1 MISFRRPCQDEFD
14 SLNRAHWTVEDWK
27 AVFVIASLF
36 VVMLLGSWQRWTQP
50 IIDHGREMNL
60 PARVA
65 AGEQLYVDVQFLYG
79 PFTPYLNSLLYRIFG
94 VRLGVLHVAGG
105 ISAWIILVSI
115 YWLSRQLMSVWEAAL
130 TTCLVVVLCA
140 IKYSANYISPYA
152 YAALYGLVFSITSLA
167 MTVRYWRDDNPRWLL
182 VSGVLAGFAVISKWE
197 LALTALAAA
206 AVAMLLRSLAS
217 RTLMFQDAL
226 RFLAPVLLIPG
237 ATLGLLLMRVPW
249 RTLVEDNHIF
259 FTAMPPQLVYFNQYI
274 SGIVGLPKSL
284 WYTLS
289 GLGMFSL
296 WVGVIVMVGSIVAR
310 RRGADWWRLALTGFV
325 LTLSGLIFWIL
336 VRAIFRI
343 PGNATLITA
352 MPLVL
357 PCVIGFLSI
366 RAWER
371 RGGLSKEM
379 GVLLLLAVFAFV
391 SILRVIFKVSVT
403 GPYVPF
409 YLPVVVVVATFLLFS
424 VLPAVIAS
432 LGELREGVRKA
443 AIAVIF
449 VLVIGIGAGSIRRF
463 QLSNTFEVSAPRGAF
478 KTEPKIGKPLA
489 DAINY
494 VRENSPIGS
503 AVLTLPQATSI
514 NYLAERAYPYR
525 EEIVHPGFVT
535 DDEAI
540 RRLESRDVPL
550 VLVVNL
556 LTPEFRD
563 RVFGVD
569 YNPGLWRWINDNYQL
584 VARFDSSESR
594 GAELGDEPFF
604 ILAFKKRR

>member
-1 MISFRRPCQDEFD
+1 
-14 SLNRAHWTVEDWK
+14 
-27 AVFVIASLF
+27 
-36 VVMLLGSWQRWTQP
+36 
-50 IIDHGREMNL
+50 
-60 PARVA
+60 
-65 AGEQLYVDVQFLYG
+65 
-79 PFTPYLNSLLYRIFG
+79 
-94 VRLGVLHVAGG
+94 
-105 ISAWIILVSI
+105 
-115 YWLSRQLMSVWEAAL
+115 
-130 TTCLVVVLCA
+130 
-140 IKYSANYISPYA
+140 
-152 YAALYGLVFSITSLA
+152 
-167 MTVRYWRDDNPRWLL
+167 MTVRYWRDDHSRWLF
-182 VSGVLAGFAVISKWE
+182 VSGVLAGLAVITKWE
-197 LALTALAAA
+197 MALTALTAA
-206 AVAMLLRSLAS
+206 AVAVLLRSIAS
-217 RTLMFQDAL
+217 RSLMFRDAL
-226 RFLAPVLLIPG
+226 RFLAPVILIPA
-237 ATLGLLLMRVPW
+237 ATLGLLLMRVSW
-249 RTLVEDNHIF
+249 RTLIEDNHIF

-274 SGIVGLPKSL
+274 SGLATLPKSF

-310 RRGADWWRLALTGFV
+310 RRGTEWWRLAKTGFV
-325 LTLSGLIFWIL
+325 LTLSGLIFWVL
-336 VRAIFRI
+336 VRVVFLV

-357 PCVIGFLSI
+357 PCVIGFLGI
-366 RAWER
+366 RAWKW
-371 RGGLSKEM
+371 RGGFSKEM
-379 GVLLLLAVFAFV
+379 GVLLLLAVFAFI

-409 YLPVVVVVATFLLFS
+409 YLPVVVVVASLLLFS
-424 VLPAVIAS
+424 VLPAVMAPP
-432 LGELREGVRKA
+432 GELREGLRKA
-443 AIAVIF
+443 AVAVIF
-449 VLVIGIGAGSIRRF
+449 ALVVGIAAGSIRRF
-463 QLSNTFEVSAPRGAF
+463 QLHNTFEVSAERGAF

-494 VRENSPIGS
+494 VRENSPGGS
-503 AVLTLPQATSI
+503 SVLTLPQATSI
-514 NYLAERAYPYR
+514 NYLAERVYPYR

-594 GAELGDEPFF
+594 GAELGDDPFF
-604 ILAFKKRR
+604 ILAFKKKQ